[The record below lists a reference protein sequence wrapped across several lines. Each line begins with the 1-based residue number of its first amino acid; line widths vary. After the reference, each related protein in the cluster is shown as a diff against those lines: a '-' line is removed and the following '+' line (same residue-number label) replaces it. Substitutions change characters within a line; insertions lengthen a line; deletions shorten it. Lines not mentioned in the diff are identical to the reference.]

1 MVVKGKAS
9 IRPKLFSDEYSKKE
23 SVVTA
28 IVAKE
33 RSKDKSMLSR
43 NRHGLEKVETMK
55 IEFNVNSNRKGYNIY
70 VNYVCFA
77 HI

>member
-43 NRHGLEKVETMK
+43 NRHGLEKVEIVK
-55 IEFNVNSNRKGYNIY
+55 KL
-70 VNYVCFA
+70 
-77 HI
+77 